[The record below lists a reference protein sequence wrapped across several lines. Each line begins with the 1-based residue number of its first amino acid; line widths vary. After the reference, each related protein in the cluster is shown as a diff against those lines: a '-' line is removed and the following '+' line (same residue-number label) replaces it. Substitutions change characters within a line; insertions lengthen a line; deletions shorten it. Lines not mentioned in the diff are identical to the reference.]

1 MKILFVIDTMTAGGK
16 ERRLTELMKSLK
28 LKPEVQF
35 ELALMTNDIHYQEVF
50 SLGINIHFFIRKRR
64 KDLSVFRSFYQ
75 LCKTYKPDIVHCWDT
90 MTAVYITPICK
101 LLHLKLI
108 NGMIVDAPEKQNI
121 FFKPW
126 QRARL
131 TFPFADLIIGN
142 SRAGL
147 KAYKAPV
154 KKSIVIHNGF
164 NFERT
169 ENLEPGELLKE
180 KLAIDTKY
188 IIGMVAT
195 YSEYKD
201 YATFFKAAQLLLKK
215 RSDITFI
222 AIGKNTDSGLA
233 RGHIESQYSKYFRL
247 LGRQSDI
254 ESLVNIMDIGVLSTF
269 TEGIS
274 NSILEYM
281 AMGKPV
287 VATAGGGTNEIV
299 EDYKTGFLVSTSN
312 PDELAEKIELLLNDS
327 QMRLEMG
334 NYAIERIHK
343 DFSIDVMSEKYFEVY
358 NSLLPS

>member
-1 MKILFVIDTMTAGGK
+1 
-16 ERRLTELMKSLK
+16 MKSLR
-28 LKPEVQF
+28 LKPDVQF

-50 SLGINIHFFIRKRR
+50 NLGINIHFFIRKRR
-64 KDLSVFRSFYQ
+64 KDLSVFSSFYR

-108 NGMIVDAPEKQNI
+108 NGMIVDAPGKQNI

-142 SRAGL
+142 SMAGL

-154 KKSIVIHNGF
+154 NKSIVIYNGF

-169 ENLEPGELLKE
+169 ENIVPGNLIKE

-201 YATFFKAAQLLLKK
+201 YATFFKAAQLLLRK

-254 ESLVNIMDIGVLSTF
+254 EFLVNIMDIGVLSTF

-299 EDYKTGFLVSTSN
+299 EDHKTGFLVSTSN
-312 PDELAEKIELLLNDS
+312 PDELAEKMEFLLNDA
-327 QMRLEMG
+327 QMRFKMG
-334 NYAIERIHK
+334 NCAKERIQK
-343 DFSIDVMSEKYFEVY
+343 DFSIGVMSEKYYQVY
-358 NSLLPS
+358 NNLLSS